1 MWLTCVTWL
10 CKKEKLRNFI
20 TFDRSCD
27 QSSLSFLLGRKKAFF
42 IQIPFDTSRA
52 YREINIMRHKNEI
65 DWVDKKAHSSQLV
78 ENIYIHAL
86 ATINYFPP
94 NSMVM
99 FGVIFWFTFHLIWKY
114 YVLHWVILLFFG
126 MFVPVCLEESG
137 MSCGNKSRPSLGL
150 DLCIWRSDGK
160 GSKVD
165 WKWRI
170 KFWPFYFWR
179 PYQKCS
185 FVGLCLLI
193 QSTKILLY
201 GKTLKEKTQSLI
213 YICTIIYERLSK
225 ADFFPFFV
233 WLKFLSCLKTKYL

>member
-65 DWVDKKAHSSQLV
+65 DWVDKKEHSSQLV
-78 ENIYIHAL
+78 ENSNNQLFSPKFYGNVWGHIL
-86 ATINYFPP
+86 VYF
-94 NSMVM
+94 SSHLEILCSTLSY
-99 FGVIFWFTFHLIWKY
+99 FAFFWN
-114 YVLHWVILLFFG
+114 
-126 MFVPVCLEESG
+126 VCPSVLEESG

>member
-65 DWVDKKAHSSQLV
+65 DWVDKKEHSSQLV

-114 YVLHWVILLFFG
+114 YVLHWVFLLFFWNICPSVFRG
-126 MFVPVCLEESG
+126 IRNVMRKQVKTLLRPWSLYLEEWWKRKQSG
-137 MSCGNKSRPSLGL
+137 LEVKDQVLA
-150 DLCIWRSDGK
+150 
-160 GSKVD
+160 
-165 WKWRI
+165 
-170 KFWPFYFWR
+170 F
-179 PYQKCS
+179 
-185 FVGLCLLI
+185 LL
-193 QSTKILLY
+193 L
-201 GKTLKEKTQSLI
+201 KTL
-213 YICTIIYERLSK
+213 SK
-225 ADFFPFFV
+225 M
-233 WLKFLSCLKTKYL
+233 